1 MKNKSLKLA
10 IILPSLAIL
19 IIGIVVMIVIVGTL
33 SSNATGELTE
43 QLLQARVSENSNE
56 FKVFNEKAQGILN
69 TITPIVMQHRAQAA
83 TGAEENVREEVV
95 SILTDVLLASDII
108 VGAWSVW
115 EPNAFDGRDSEF
127 AGTEFHDDTG
137 RFVPYVFKDGNNVI
151 VEALVGYDD
160 PVDGDFYMGVRN
172 SGRAHATDPY
182 IYNVAGRDVT
192 MFSLALPIL
201 DNGVVSGAVG
211 LDINLNDISHVMNE
225 VTILDDGYLFSLS
238 PGGYFT
244 THSNSDLLTRH
255 FTETWLSDYRTQIEE
270 VLSNGGSFSLVA
282 YSSLSNINVEFLAKG
297 VPIGNTGQ
305 YWLVGGIVP
314 ETSVTAASTTLV
326 WTIIAVGAALVVI
339 MAVSV
344 YFIVGKSLKKLPIL
358 TAIAED
364 ISIGGVDA
372 HGLDNGTTATKNEI
386 THLERAFVKMAEG
399 IKTQAEVMSKIA
411 DGDYSV
417 SVESRSNHDVMNQAI
432 SKMLES
438 TNDTL
443 NQISTATEQVT
454 TGSRQVADGAQSL
467 AQGSTEQASS
477 IEDLSRSIADIA
489 KMTKENADIAARTSA
504 LSSGIRDNA
513 EKGSRQMDE
522 MMKAVDEI
530 NESSKN
536 IGKIIKTIDD
546 IAFQTNILALN
557 AAVEA
562 ARAGQHGKG
571 FAVVA
576 EEVRNLASKS
586 AEAAKDTGDMIQ
598 QSIEKAELGSRIAG
612 ETSASLNEIVA
623 GIKESTE
630 FIAEIAKAS
639 GEQAE
644 GITRVNTGID
654 QVGQVVS
661 QNSATAQESAASSEE
676 ISGQADM
683 LQQLIGHFK
692 LKDSGNSFVQSLP
705 SAQIPGLPAPINNNH
720 FGEMGK
726 Y

>member
-1 MKNKSLKLA
+1 MKNRSLKLA

-19 IIGIVVMIVIVGTL
+19 VIGIAIMIVIVGTL
-33 SSNATGELTE
+33 SSNTTKDLTE
-43 QLLQARVSENSNE
+43 DLLQARVSENANQ
-56 FKVFNEKAQGILN
+56 FQVFNEKAQGILN
-69 TITPIVMQHRAQAA
+69 AITPIIVQHRNQIDAG
-83 TGAEENVREEVV
+83 TEENLREEVV

-137 RFVPYVFKDGNNVI
+137 RFVPYVFRDGSSVV

-172 SGRAHATDPY
+172 SGGPHATNPY
-182 IYNVAGRDVT
+182 IYDVAGREVT
-192 MFSLALPIL
+192 MFSMAVPVL
-201 DNGVVSGAVG
+201 DNGAVVGAVG
-211 LDINLNDISHVMNE
+211 LDINLNDIKGIMNG

-238 PGGYFT
+238 PGGYIT
-244 THSNSDLLTRH
+244 THPNSDVVMKH
-255 FTETWLSDYRTQIEE
+255 FSEIWLSSHATQIED
-270 VLSNGGSFSLVA
+270 VLRNGGSFSLVA
-282 YSSLSNINVEFLAKG
+282 YSDILESTVEFLARG
-297 VPIGNTGQ
+297 VSIGNTGQ

-314 ETSVTAASTTLV
+314 ETTVLATSTSLL
-326 WTIIAVGAALVVI
+326 WTIIAIGVALVVVVGVTI
-339 MAVSV
+339 
-344 YFIVGKSLKKLPIL
+344 YFIVGRSLRKLPIL
-358 TAIAED
+358 TATAED

-372 HGLDNGTTATKNEI
+372 HALDHSSQPTKNEI
-386 THLERAFVKMAEG
+386 TLLEHAFVKMTTG
-399 IKTQAEVMSKIA
+399 IREQAEVLTKIA

-417 SVESRSNHDVMNQAI
+417 SLASRSDHDVMNQAI
-432 SKMLES
+432 NKLLDS

-443 NQISTATEQVT
+443 NQINTAADQVT
-454 TGSRQVADGAQSL
+454 TGSKQVAEGAQSL
-467 AQGSTEQASS
+467 AQGSTQQAAS
-477 IEDLSRSIADIA
+477 IEGLSKAISEIAQ
-489 KMTKENADIAARTSA
+489 MTKENANTAERTSK
-504 LSSGIRDNA
+504 LSGGIRDSA
-513 EKGSRQMDE
+513 EKGSKQMDE
-522 MMKAVDEI
+522 MMKAVGEI

-536 IGKIIKTIDD
+536 ISKIIKTIDD

-586 AEAAKDTGDMIQ
+586 ATAAKDTGDMIQ
-598 QSIEKAELGSRIAG
+598 QSIEKAELGTHIAG
-612 ETSASLNEIVA
+612 ETAASLNEIVA
-623 GIKESTE
+623 GIQESTQY
-630 FIAEIAKAS
+630 IMEIARAS

-644 GITRVNTGID
+644 GISNINIEID

-683 LQQLIGHFK
+683 LLQLISHFK
-692 LKDSGNSFVQSLP
+692 LKDSDMFSRGLPEVKNLSLP
-705 SAQIPGLPAPINNNH
+705 AA
-720 FGEMGK
+720 GEGVNFGK